1 MKHSLME
8 MVRKTD
14 GKTKI
19 KGKNMKNIL
28 KVGSETNN
36 TETRRTYLTN
46 RKQRKKDSLK
56 KVL

>member
-1 MKHSLME
+1 ME

-19 KGKNMKNIL
+19 KGKNKKNIL
-28 KVGSETNN
+28 TVGSETNKH
-36 TETRRTYLTN
+36 ETRRTYCIQQIE
-46 RKQRKKDSLK
+46 KQRIEKDSLK

>member
-1 MKHSLME
+1 